1 MGLWSTTTIEMGVI
15 EKYFTQS
22 VAIKYLISNFTQ
34 GCKEMHKNNI
44 QGVPQKMIPCFGG
57 L

>member
-44 QGVPQKMIPCFGG
+44 V
-57 L
+57 